1 MADRWSDSERDP
13 AEPDIDPVSAQAPG
27 DSTAA
32 QIDERP
38 LTDAGSGD
46 SSDSGLSSAV
56 DTARSEAS
64 KVTETAKEQVGQVAG
79 EAGRQARNL
88 LDETRA
94 QLRSQAQE
102 QADRISITLLDLANE
117 LRGMADNA
125 PDPSSSVANLV
136 GDGARRL
143 DDFATR
149 LQSGGLDNVVED
161 LKAMAR
167 RRPGAFL
174 AGAAAAGVVVGRV
187 FRNVDLSR
195 SQQTSGGDG
204 FRATSDN
211 LTSPTGPTNSGLTP
225 TTLEIG
231 EALDAG
237 DSPRR
242 DVPGTSTEPEAGSG
256 W

>member
-1 MADRWSDSERDP
+1 MADRWSDTEPDP
-13 AEPDIDPVSAQAPG
+13 AEPDIDPVSAQTSV

-32 QIDERP
+32 IYEEGP
-38 LTDAGSGD
+38 LTDAASGA

-56 DTARSEAS
+56 DTARSEAN

-94 QLRSQAQE
+94 QLRSQAKE
-102 QADRISITLLDLANE
+102 QADRISVTLSDLANE

-143 DDFATR
+143 EDFATH
-149 LQSGGLDNVVED
+149 LQAGGLDAVMDD

-174 AGAAAAGVVVGRV
+174 AGAAAAGVVVGRL
-187 FRNVDLSR
+187 FRNVDL

-204 FRATSDN
+204 FPATSDSP
-211 LTSPTGPTNSGLTP
+211 TSPTGLTNSGVTAP
-225 TTLEIG
+225 APEIG
-231 EALDAG
+231 EALDRG
-237 DSPRR
+237 
-242 DVPGTSTEPEAGSG
+242 DVPRTDIPATSTEPEAGSG